1 MQSEIE
7 RMERELKERLA
18 LEISLEPIGDRRFA
32 VISPFTF
39 DDGDRF
45 PIVLG
50 SSNGVWRLSDE
61 GGVAMHLSYLDV
73 SFETGN
79 RARLVENIVR
89 RHSVHLSEDWV
100 LSKDLAGEV
109 DADSLMS
116 FIHAIAQVADIDF
129 LAREVVE
136 STFQEDFRSFLS
148 RSIDPDRLTFGF
160 FDKVR
165 DPDGT
170 YKADAAVEINGTRL
184 FGFGVSSDVRAKDAT
199 ITLLTYEGWYGPVET
214 FVVFEDQTLLGRKPL
229 AQLTNVVGKQFAAL
243 AGQEQRI
250 RNYFEHLNVPLLP
263 AGDR

>member
-1 MQSEIE
+1 MQAEIE
-7 RMERELKERLA
+7 RMEEELNRLLA
-18 LEISLEPIGDRRFA
+18 LEISLEPIGDQRFA

-50 SSNGVWRLSDE
+50 RSNGVWRLSDE

-73 SFETGN
+73 AFETGN
-79 RARLVENIVR
+79 RARLVENIAR
-89 RHSVHLSEDWV
+89 RHSVHLSDDWV
-100 LSKDLAGEV
+100 LSKEIGGV
-109 DADSLMS
+109 IDADALMS

-148 RSIDPDRLTFGF
+148 RSIEPDRLTFEF
-160 FDKVR
+160 FDKEL

-170 YKADAAVEINGTRL
+170 YKADAAVEIKGTRL

-199 ITLLTYEGWYGPVET
+199 ITLLTYEDWYGPVET
-214 FVVFEDQTLLGRKPL
+214 FVVFEDQTALGRKPL

-250 RNYFEHLNVPLLP
+250 RNYLEHLSVPLLP
-263 AGDR
+263 VVDQ